1 MRGKKVKKSPKQEK
15 LSMKE
20 ALKEMDVKDSKK
32 QYSRNNIRDILWNY
46 PIFVV
51 KLFEK
56 TVPFSYIFIFL
67 SVAIL
72 SLLLLESNAIAKFL
86 EGSKSK
92 DTFIEGNIGAITS
105 FNPLFVSTNYI
116 DRTVHD
122 LVFDKFIYINKQG
135 EPIAGIAKGWNVSE
149 DKLIYEFE
157 IKDNIFWQDGTK
169 LTIDDVLF
177 TFQTAKSLAKD
188 YSFDSVGACLV
199 GVDIKK
205 KDGKYI
211 IFKLDEPNPTFFEAI
226 SIHIVPKAKL
236 EEDDSSQ
243 LAFNMFARYPLGS
256 GRYKVTRTDANAV
269 YLSENE
275 FDNYRPKIKNIVI
288 KVFPDKESMEMAFRI
303 GSLDAIGSWDKN
315 LMLFT
320 DEYPNLNQYEKE
332 EEYRTKLIFFNTRKD
347 FFKNREIREAIN
359 YLIDTEKLLEKTA
372 VGANK
377 RDGPFSSSSWAY
389 SEGVEDYSYNP
400 EKASELLKELGYLRN
415 ESSKYF
421 EKEDGEVLSFTLS
434 YLESP
439 TNEDIVEELKDMLK
453 KEGVVLKTEKLNY
466 NQITQEIIAT
476 RDFDTL
482 LYEIEISVDPDQ
494 YNLWHSLKSNYPDLN
509 ISGYSYERVDILL
522 EDARKTVNQDIRKEK
537 YVLFQKYFMADSPV
551 IFLYNP
557 TFIYFMKDNIQGI
570 DLNNINYSYER
581 FHNIDEWSMN

>member
-236 EEDDSSQ
+236 EEDDLSQ

-372 VGANK
+372 LGANK

-509 ISGYSYERVDILL
+509 ISGYAYERVDILL

>member
-236 EEDDSSQ
+236 EEDDLSQ